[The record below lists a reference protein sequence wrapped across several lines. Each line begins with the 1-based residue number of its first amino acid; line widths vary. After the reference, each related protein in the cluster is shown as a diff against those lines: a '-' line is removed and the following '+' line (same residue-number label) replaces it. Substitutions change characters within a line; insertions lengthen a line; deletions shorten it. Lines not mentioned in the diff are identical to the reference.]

1 MINLDQNATTPVA
14 DEVLAELVRCTREYD
29 GNSSSGHSI
38 GVKAGS
44 FLDECR
50 KRVAKA
56 LNAKLPSEIVFT
68 SGGTESD
75 NTAVEG
81 IAYAMQQAGRGN
93 HLITSAIEH
102 RAVLA
107 PCEFL
112 TKHGFELTVLPVNEV
127 GCVRFED
134 VQKALRPTTILISVM
149 LANNEIGTIQPV
161 SEISRLARARGICVH
176 TDAVQAVG
184 KLPVDVQALGVH
196 ALSLSAHKFYGP
208 KGVGVLYLQQGTPF
222 TPFMLGGTHE
232 HNYRAGT
239 VAVPQIGALAK
250 ALEYAEGK
258 RQKYGAE
265 LRRLRDL
272 LISLVL
278 EKVPGSHVNGDVKHC
293 TPNTASIRFDGV
305 YGGHLLRKL
314 DTLGVLASAGSAC
327 MWERTKPSHVLTALG
342 LTDEQGGGTLRF
354 SLGYDNSEA
363 EIREV
368 ANILARVVPEMR
380 RNPPAEVSP
389 PLARASH

>member
-14 DEVLAELVRCTREYD
+14 EEVLAELVRCTREYP

-38 GVKAGS
+38 GLTAGS
-44 FLDECR
+44 FLEDCR

-56 LNAKLPSEIVFT
+56 LNAKHPSEIVFT

-75 NTAVEG
+75 NAAIEG
-81 IAYAMQQAGRGN
+81 IAYAMQQQGRN

-112 TKHGFELTVLPVNEV
+112 SKHGFELTVLPVNSV
-127 GCVRFED
+127 GCVRIED
-134 VQKALRPTTILISVM
+134 VKKALKPSTALISVM
-149 LANNEIGTIQPV
+149 LANNEIRTIQPIA
-161 SEISRLARARGICVH
+161 EICALAREKGIAVH
-176 TDAVQAVG
+176 TDAVQAAG
-184 KLPVDVQALGVH
+184 KLAIDVQQLGVN

-208 KGVGVLYLQQGTPF
+208 KGVGVFYLREGTAYSPW
-222 TPFMLGGTHE
+222 MLGGTHE
-232 HNYRAGT
+232 HNRRAGT
-239 VAVPQIGALAK
+239 VAVPQIGALTK
-250 ALEYAEGK
+250 ALEYAEAK
-258 RQKYGAE
+258 RIKYGAE

-272 LISLVL
+272 LIKLVL

-293 TPNTASIRFDGV
+293 TPNTASIRFDGL

-314 DTLGVLASAGSAC
+314 DALGVLASAGSAC
-327 MWERTKPSHVLTALG
+327 MWERTKPSHVLSALG
-342 LTDEQGGGTLRF
+342 LSDDQGSGTLRF
-354 SLGYDNSEA
+354 SLGYDNTEA

-368 ANILARVVPEMR
+368 ADILARVVPEIR
-380 RNPPAEVSP
+380 HNPPAEILP
-389 PLARASH
+389 PLVRASH